1 MNFLSF
7 VKFRFRENMIFDI
20 YAKIVNNQLVFDLP
34 YHEFKWT
41 DQIAL
46 RRLIIDWRT
55 KEKTFAVL
63 RSNLVDLGPENPKQQ
78 LISVI
83 KSGYSTITD
92 IQVSNPVFY
101 RVQIQQL
108 ENASISLEP
117 MFGRAIPQ
125 IRNIYLQLECIYE

>member
-7 VKFRFRENMIFDI
+7 AKFRFRENMIFDI

-78 LISVI
+78 LVSVI

-125 IRNIYLQLECIYE
+125 IRNIYLQLECISE

>member
-1 MNFLSF
+1 
-7 VKFRFRENMIFDI
+7 MIFDI
-20 YAKIVNNQLVFDLP
+20 YAKIVNNRLVFDLP

-78 LISVI
+78 LVSVI

-125 IRNIYLQLECIYE
+125 IRNVYLQLECISE

>member
-1 MNFLSF
+1 
-7 VKFRFRENMIFDI
+7 MIFDI
-20 YAKIVNNQLVFDLP
+20 YAKMVNNKLVFDLP
-34 YHEFKWT
+34 YHEFQWT

-78 LISVI
+78 LISII

-117 MFGRAIPQ
+117 MFDRAIPQ
-125 IRNIYLQLECIYE
+125 IKNIYLQLECLSE

>member
-7 VKFRFRENMIFDI
+7 AKFRSRENMIFDI
-20 YAKIVNNQLVFDLP
+20 YAKIVNNRLVFDLP
-34 YHEFKWT
+34 YHEFQWT

-78 LISVI
+78 LVSII

-117 MFGRAIPQ
+117 MFDRAIPQ
-125 IRNIYLQLECIYE
+125 IRNIYLQLECISE

>member
-7 VKFRFRENMIFDI
+7 AKFRFRENMIFDI

-34 YHEFKWT
+34 YHEFQWT

-78 LISVI
+78 LVSVI

-117 MFGRAIPQ
+117 MFDRAIPQ
-125 IRNIYLQLECIYE
+125 IRNIYLQLECISE

>member
-1 MNFLSF
+1 MNLLSF
-7 VKFRFRENMIFDI
+7 AKFRFRENMIFDI

-78 LISVI
+78 LVSII

-125 IRNIYLQLECIYE
+125 IRNIYLQLESISE

>member
-7 VKFRFRENMIFDI
+7 AKFRFRENMIFDI

-78 LISVI
+78 LISII

-92 IQVSNPVFY
+92 IQVPNPVFY

-117 MFGRAIPQ
+117 MFDRAIPQ
-125 IRNIYLQLECIYE
+125 IKNIYLQLECISE

>member
-1 MNFLSF
+1 
-7 VKFRFRENMIFDI
+7 MIFDI
-20 YAKIVNNQLVFDLP
+20 YAKMVNNKMVFDLP
-34 YHEFKWT
+34 YHEFQWT

-63 RSNLVDLGPENPKQQ
+63 SSNLVDLGPQNPKQQ
-78 LISVI
+78 LISII

-92 IQVSNPVFY
+92 IQVPNPVFY

-117 MFGRAIPQ
+117 MFDRAIPQ
-125 IRNIYLQLECIYE
+125 IKNIYLQLECISE

>member
-1 MNFLSF
+1 MKILSF
-7 VKFRFRENMIFDI
+7 AKFRYRENMIFDI
-20 YAKIVNNQLVFDLP
+20 YAKMVNNKLVFDLP
-34 YHEFKWT
+34 YHEFQWT

-63 RSNLVDLGPENPKQQ
+63 SSNLVDLGPQNPKQQ
-78 LISVI
+78 LISII

-92 IQVSNPVFY
+92 IQVPNPVFY

-117 MFGRAIPQ
+117 MFDRAIPQ
-125 IRNIYLQLECIYE
+125 IKNIYLQLECLTE

>member
-7 VKFRFRENMIFDI
+7 AKFRFRENMIFDI

-78 LISVI
+78 LVSIF

-125 IRNIYLQLECIYE
+125 IRNIYLQLECISE

>member
-78 LISVI
+78 LVSVI

-125 IRNIYLQLECIYE
+125 IRNIYLQLECISE

>member
-7 VKFRFRENMIFDI
+7 AKFRFRENMIFDI
-20 YAKIVNNQLVFDLP
+20 YATIVNNQLVFDLP
-34 YHEFKWT
+34 YHEFKRT

-55 KEKTFAVL
+55 KEKIFAVL

-78 LISVI
+78 LVSVI
-83 KSGYSTITD
+83 KSGYSTVTD

-125 IRNIYLQLECIYE
+125 IRNIYLQLECISE

>member
-1 MNFLSF
+1 
-7 VKFRFRENMIFDI
+7 MIFDI
-20 YAKIVNNQLVFDLP
+20 YAKMVNNKMVFDLP
-34 YHEFKWT
+34 YHEFQWT

-63 RSNLVDLGPENPKQQ
+63 SSNLVDLGPQNPKQQ
-78 LISVI
+78 LISII

-92 IQVSNPVFY
+92 IQVPNPVFY

-117 MFGRAIPQ
+117 MFDRAIPQ
-125 IRNIYLQLECIYE
+125 IKNIYLQLECLSE

>member
-78 LISVI
+78 LVSVI

-92 IQVSNPVFY
+92 IQV
-101 RVQIQQL
+101 
-108 ENASISLEP
+108 
-117 MFGRAIPQ
+117 
-125 IRNIYLQLECIYE
+125 

>member
-7 VKFRFRENMIFDI
+7 AKFRFRENMIFDI
-20 YAKIVNNQLVFDLP
+20 YAKIVNNQLVFELP

-78 LISVI
+78 LVSVI

-117 MFGRAIPQ
+117 IFGRAIPQ
-125 IRNIYLQLECIYE
+125 IRNIYLQLECISE

>member
-7 VKFRFRENMIFDI
+7 AKFRFRENMIFDI

-78 LISVI
+78 LVSVI

-125 IRNIYLQLECIYE
+125 IRNVYLQLECISE

>member
-7 VKFRFRENMIFDI
+7 AKFRFRETMIFDI

-78 LISVI
+78 LVSII
-83 KSGYSTITD
+83 KSGYSTVTD

-125 IRNIYLQLECIYE
+125 IRNIYLQLECISE

>member
-1 MNFLSF
+1 MDFLSF
-7 VKFRFRENMIFDI
+7 AKFRFRENMIFDI

-34 YHEFKWT
+34 YHEFQWT

-78 LISVI
+78 LVSVI

-125 IRNIYLQLECIYE
+125 IRNIYLQLECISE

>member
-7 VKFRFRENMIFDI
+7 AKFRFRENMIFDI

-78 LISVI
+78 LVSII

-117 MFGRAIPQ
+117 MFGRAISQ
-125 IRNIYLQLECIYE
+125 IRNIYLQLECISE

>member
-1 MNFLSF
+1 
-7 VKFRFRENMIFDI
+7 MIFDI
-20 YAKIVNNQLVFDLP
+20 YAKMVNNKLVFDLP
-34 YHEFKWT
+34 YHEFQWT

-78 LISVI
+78 LISII

-92 IQVSNPVFY
+92 IQVPNPVFY

-117 MFGRAIPQ
+117 MFDRAIPQ
-125 IRNIYLQLECIYE
+125 IKNIYLQLECLTE

>member
-1 MNFLSF
+1 MKILSF
-7 VKFRFRENMIFDI
+7 AKFRYRENMIFDI
-20 YAKIVNNQLVFDLP
+20 YAKMVNNKLVFDLP
-34 YHEFKWT
+34 YHEFQWT

-63 RSNLVDLGPENPKQQ
+63 SSNLVDLGPQNPKQQ
-78 LISVI
+78 LISII

-92 IQVSNPVFY
+92 IQVPNPVFY

-117 MFGRAIPQ
+117 MFDRAIPQ
-125 IRNIYLQLECIYE
+125 IKNIYLQLECLSE

>member
-1 MNFLSF
+1 
-7 VKFRFRENMIFDI
+7 MIFDI
-20 YAKIVNNQLVFDLP
+20 YAKMVNNKLVFDLP
-34 YHEFKWT
+34 YHEFQWT

-78 LISVI
+78 LISII

-92 IQVSNPVFY
+92 IQVPNPVFY

-117 MFGRAIPQ
+117 MFDRAIPQ
-125 IRNIYLQLECIYE
+125 IKNIYLQLECISE

>member
-1 MNFLSF
+1 
-7 VKFRFRENMIFDI
+7 MIFDI

-125 IRNIYLQLECIYE
+125 IRNVYLQLECISE

>member
-1 MNFLSF
+1 
-7 VKFRFRENMIFDI
+7 MIFDI
-20 YAKIVNNQLVFDLP
+20 YAKMVNNKLVFDLP
-34 YHEFKWT
+34 YHEFQWT

-78 LISVI
+78 LISII

-92 IQVSNPVFY
+92 IQVPNPVFY

-117 MFGRAIPQ
+117 MFDRAIPQ
-125 IRNIYLQLECIYE
+125 IKNIYLQLECLSE

>member
-7 VKFRFRENMIFDI
+7 AKFRFRENMIFDI

-34 YHEFKWT
+34 YHEFEWT

-55 KEKTFAVL
+55 KEKTFALL

-78 LISVI
+78 LVSVI

-92 IQVSNPVFY
+92 IQVSNPVYY

-125 IRNIYLQLECIYE
+125 IRNVYLQLECISE

>member
-20 YAKIVNNQLVFDLP
+20 YAKIVNNRLVFDLP

-78 LISVI
+78 LVSVI

-125 IRNIYLQLECIYE
+125 IRNVYLQLECISE

>member
-7 VKFRFRENMIFDI
+7 AKFRFRENMIFDI

-78 LISVI
+78 LVSVI
-83 KSGYSTITD
+83 KSGYSTVTD

-117 MFGRAIPQ
+117 MFDRAIPQ
-125 IRNIYLQLECIYE
+125 IRNIYLQLECISE

>member
-1 MNFLSF
+1 MKILSF
-7 VKFRFRENMIFDI
+7 AKFRSRENMIFDI
-20 YAKIVNNQLVFDLP
+20 YAKMVNNKMVFDLP
-34 YHEFKWT
+34 YHEFQWT

-63 RSNLVDLGPENPKQQ
+63 SSNLVDLGPQNPKQQ
-78 LISVI
+78 LISII

-92 IQVSNPVFY
+92 IQVPNPVFY

-117 MFGRAIPQ
+117 MFDRAIPQ
-125 IRNIYLQLECIYE
+125 IKNIYLQLECISE

>member
-125 IRNIYLQLECIYE
+125 IRNIYLQLECISE